1 MKKIKYNRASGN
13 EWAGFPYRSDVTVSD
28 VAATGSSPGSYG
40 RNNVSGGVWSS
51 IINNAGGW
59 LNTVGQTITGSIAA
73 KNQPAVQDNT
83 PRVLAIAGVGV
94 AAVVLIIALLVIFKK

>member
-1 MKKIKYNRASGN
+1 MTRHIIRRA
-13 EWAGFPYRSDVTVSD
+13 D
-28 VAATGSSPGSYG
+28 GSSPGSCG
-40 RNNVSGGVWSS
+40 NSETGSSGGIWPS

-59 LNTVGQTITGSIAA
+59 LSTIGQTITGGIAA
-73 KNQPAVQDNT
+73 KNPATVQDNT

>member
-1 MKKIKYNRASGN
+1 MTKHLIKRADGGA
-13 EWAGFPYRSDVTVSD
+13 WAGLPYSLETTVDD
-28 VAATGSSPGSYG
+28 VANTGSSPGSYG
-40 RNNVSGGVWSS
+40 RNNTSGGIWNS

-59 LNTVGQTITGSIAA
+59 LNTIGNTVTGSIAA
-73 KNQPAVQDNT
+73 KNQPTVQDNT

>member
-1 MKKIKYNRASGN
+1 MTKHIIRRADGG
-13 EWAGFPYRSDVTVSD
+13 EWAGFPYRLETTAEE

-40 RNNVSGGVWSS
+40 RNNTTGGIWNS

-59 LNTVGQTITGSIAA
+59 INSIGQTVTGSIAA
-73 KNQPAVQDNT
+73 KNPVTVQDNT
-83 PRVLAIAGVGV
+83 PRVLAVAGVGV

>member
-1 MKKIKYNRASGN
+1 MRKIRYNKASGSD
-13 EWAGFPYRSDVTVSD
+13 WAGFPYRSDVTVDD
-28 VAATGSSPGSYG
+28 VKNSGGSPGSYG
-40 RNNVSGGVWSS
+40 NAWWNSV
-51 IINNAGGW
+51 INNAGGW

-73 KNQPAVQDNT
+73 KNQPAQVDNT